1 MSSSIPTSAGTNTAP
16 KADGSQTSA
25 QTPRG
30 QLKVFLGYA
39 AGVGKTYRMLEEVQ
53 GLKRQG
59 KDIVVGYFEP
69 HGRKDTIGKA
79 SGLEMIPR
87 RSISYRGSAFQEMD
101 TAAILARH
109 PAICAVDELAH
120 TNVPGSERCKRWEDV
135 QVLLDA
141 GIDVMTNMNIQH
153 LESLNDQVFLIT
165 GIRVRETV
173 PDWFVKGA
181 DEVVMVD
188 ATTGALLNRLKRG
201 DIYATEKAQ
210 RAMENFFKESTLTAL
225 RELALRQA
233 AHQLDLREVASVS
246 EEQEAR
252 KAPAGG
258 SPPLEKTIRDRIL
271 IYASA
276 DASTAMLIR
285 RGRRMADYLGADCFA
300 ISVMPSEGEAQ
311 LPNLEREAIEK
322 HLNFAKNLHIETQL
336 LHGDDPAEAL
346 VDFAHANQITQILL
360 SRQDSGW
367 WGRLLGTD
375 LILRIVQMA
384 KDIRVIIV
392 AERRKIQ

>member
-1 MSSSIPTSAGTNTAP
+1 MSSSIPTNAATNAASN
-16 KADGSQTSA
+16 ADRSQVSGPTR
-25 QTPRG
+25 RG

-79 SGLEMIPR
+79 LGLEMIPR
-87 RSISYRGSAFQEMD
+87 RSISYRGAMFQEMD

-120 TNVPGSERCKRWEDV
+120 TNVPGSERSKRWEDV

-246 EEQEAR
+246 EEQESQ
-252 KAPAGG
+252 KGPSGS
-258 SPPLEKTIRDRIL
+258 SPPLEKTVRDRIL

-300 ISVMPSEGEAQ
+300 ISVLPSQGETR
-311 LPNLEREAIEK
+311 LPNQEREAIEK
-322 HLNFAKNLHIETQL
+322 HLNFAKNLHIETQVL
-336 LHGDDPAEAL
+336 GGDDPAEVL

-360 SRQDSGW
+360 SRQDCSW
-367 WGRLLGTD
+367 WGRLLGAD

-392 AERRKIQ
+392 APRRKTQ